1 MCQRGGKKPKKPKT
15 HNQKVTQQSKDK
27 VIKDARNPFRLKKE
41 NEAIKDRI
49 IKDIKNLFELEENYY
64 ELVRVGNLYSH
75 YIEYESNGGRNKIL
89 SAKLDEI
96 KSYLKDIISNLKKS
110 DL

>member
-15 HNQKVTQQSKDK
+15 HNQKVTQQSKGK
-27 VIKDARNPFRLKKE
+27 VIKDVRNPFRLKKE

-49 IKDIKNLFELEENYY
+49 IKDIKNLFESEENYY
-64 ELVRVGNLYSH
+64 KPVRVGNLYSQN
-75 YIEYESNGGRNKIL
+75 YIEYESNVGRNKIL

-96 KSYLKDIISNLKKS
+96 KSYLKDI
-110 DL
+110 